1 MAHGNR
7 NHCWMM
13 MLMDGKFT
21 IGTTMIYAPLHS
33 NPRRAQ
39 YVGKEAVIVRHPHSD
54 THEVY
59 IVFASG
65 LVLLVPEYDLRPV
78 GLEPTPGQAAAAYA
92 PKTPPSRQTLYR
104 VA

>member
-1 MAHGNR
+1 
-7 NHCWMM
+7 
-13 MLMDGKFT
+13 
-21 IGTTMIYAPLHS
+21 MIYAPLHN

-78 GLEPTPGQAAAAYA
+78 SQEPARGKTTAAYA
-92 PKTPPSRQTLYR
+92 PKTPTLRQSLYR
-104 VA
+104 MVL